1 MSTERHS
8 SRLRALAALTAAL
21 LLLAGCGGDDGGGA
35 SGAGEPAAKGQ
46 IILATT
52 TSTQDSGLLDELI
65 PRFERESG
73 YTVKTVAVGSG
84 QALELGERG
93 EADVLLVHSPKA
105 EEELMDT
112 GTAGERRLVMHN
124 DFVLVGPS
132 SDPAGIEGET
142 VEDAF
147 AGVARGAETFVSRG
161 DDSGTNARELELWD
175 AAGVDPEGSWYE
187 KTGQGMGATLR
198 IAAEKQGYTLADR
211 GTYLATAGPREDLDI
226 LVEGDAGLLNVYHV
240 IEMTRKAGSRVQEAG
255 ARAFARWIV
264 SRPVQQS
271 IGEFGR
277 RRFGEPL
284 FTPDAGKQEAELAA
298 GG

>member
-1 MSTERHS
+1 MRSDQLRPRR
-8 SRLRALAALTAAL
+8 RLAIAIVAAALM
-21 LLLAGCGGDDGGGA
+21 LAGCGGNGGG
-35 SGAGEPAAKGQ
+35 GFGDPPAAKGT

-93 EADVLLVHSPKA
+93 EADVLLVHSPNA
-105 EEELMDT
+105 EEELMAT
-112 GTAGERRLVMHN
+112 GRAGERRLVMHN
-124 DFVLVGPS
+124 DFILVGPP
-132 SDPAGIEGET
+132 SDPARTERRT
-142 VEDAF
+142 VERAFERIADAQEPF
-147 AGVARGAETFVSRG
+147 ISRG

-175 AAGVDPEGSWYE
+175 AAGVTPKGAWYE

-198 IAAEKQGYTLADR
+198 IAAERQGYTLADR
-211 GTYLATAGPREDLDI
+211 GTYLSTAGPREDLEI
-226 LVEGDAGLLNVYHV
+226 LVDGDAALLNVYHV
-240 IEMTRKAGSRVQEAG
+240 IAITKRAGSRVREAG
-255 ARAFARWIV
+255 GRAFASWIV
-264 SRPVQQS
+264 SGPVQRA
-271 IGEFGR
+271 IGAFGR
-277 RRFGEPL
+277 ATYGAPL